1 MDNTK
6 IHRIASKKW
15 MREAIPDEQKVS
27 SDAHNVTQ
35 EFDLKDRHSD
45 MPPRIVGDAKESM
58 PATLRFFVGDDK
70 EIQFD
75 VVLNNELILGRK
87 TSPNDRQV
95 DVDLNPYDA
104 KELGVSRHHAII
116 QAHRDRIAIKDFN
129 SSNGTYINDYVLKPM
144 FSYRLQDGD
153 VVQLG
158 KLKLTVEFLPDPS

>member
-6 IHRIASKKW
+6 IHRINSKK
-15 MREAIPDEQKVS
+15 MRSEDLPGDEKAPT
-27 SDAHNVTQ
+27 DAYNATQ
-35 EFDLKDRHSD
+35 EFDLIDQHSD
-45 MPPRIVGDAKESM
+45 MPPRFAGDAEESM
-58 PATLRFFVGDDK
+58 PAALRFYLGDDK
-70 EIQFD
+70 AAWFD
-75 VVLNNELILGRK
+75 VVINNDLVLGRK

-144 FSYRLQDGD
+144 FSYRLQNGD

-158 KLKLTVEFLPDPS
+158 KLKLIVEFRQDPS

>member
-6 IHRIASKKW
+6 IHRITGKK
-15 MREAIPDEQKVS
+15 MMSESIPSQQKVG
-27 SDAHNVTQ
+27 SDAYNVTQ
-35 EFDLKDRHSD
+35 ELDLKGRHSD
-45 MPPRIVGDAKESM
+45 MPPRYAEEAKESM
-58 PATLRFFVGDDK
+58 PAALRFYVGDDK

-87 TSPNDRQV
+87 TSMTDRQV
-95 DVDLNPYDA
+95 DVDLAPYNA

-129 SSNGTYINDYVLKPM
+129 SSNGTFINDYVLKPM

-158 KLKLTVEFLPDPS
+158 KLKLIVEFLSDPS